1 MITIV
6 SPGPQSLIQDLGRPG
21 FRHLGVSW
29 SGAFDTRS
37 AAQANLLV
45 GNSPD
50 AALIEVLL
58 GGLVFETESD
68 LWIALAGAPA
78 PATITG
84 RSSIP
89 GGTPTSSAEATAE
102 GAERGPT
109 IPSASAPFDQR
120 FRLPAASRLELGTP
134 ATGMRTY
141 VAFAGGIDASPKLG
155 SRSRDTLGE
164 LGPEPLAPSQT
175 LALGAP
181 PMGPAGQEQSRAADQ
196 STPAAPATFK
206 SEDAG
211 NFEPGTTDLA
221 SADLAAA
228 LAASE
233 TSRRDLPV
241 LQATATAHANLIA
254 GDLAG
259 LLAASPW
266 TVGDRS
272 SRIGIRLS
280 GNPIPIEYPKS
291 WASEPTLPGSIQLA
305 PNGELIIFGP
315 DGPTTGGYPVVAVAQ
330 EGALE
335 LLSQLRPGSQLKIMI
350 NA

>member
-6 SPGPQSLIQDLGRPG
+6 SPGPQALIQDLGRPG

-50 AALIEVLL
+50 AAVVEVLL
-58 GGLVFETESD
+58 GGLAFETESD

-84 RSSIP
+84 RSSRP
-89 GGTPTSSAEATAE
+89 GGTPTSSAE

-120 FRLPAASRLELGTP
+120 LLLPAASRLELGTP

-141 VAFAGGIDASPKLG
+141 VAFAGGIDAPPTLG

-164 LGPEPLAPSQT
+164 LGPEPLAPNQT
-175 LALGAP
+175 IALGTP
-181 PMGPAGQEQSRAADQ
+181 PMGPAGQEQSRAAAQ
-196 STPAAPATFK
+196 NTPAAPAIFK

-211 NFEPGTTDLA
+211 NFEPATTDLA

-233 TSRRDLPV
+233 TSRRDIPV

-254 GDLAG
+254 GDLAS

-291 WASEPTLPGSIQLA
+291 WDSEPTLPGSIQLA

-350 NA
+350 SA